1 MSSRNTK
8 RPEYSR
14 RAISLSANCR
24 RALTRNAFERLT
36 IKGSALLLP
45 AFVLVLG
52 LTALEPLRVAHAA
65 GPSVVQFSASSYG
78 VNEGVTFRTIT
89 VTRTGDV
96 SGPATVDY
104 ATTNISAS
112 QRTDYTAALGTL
124 RFGANESSKSFDVLI
139 SEDIKLEGTESF
151 TITLSNGT
159 GQALLGSPA
168 TASVVITDDPIE
180 AGPNPID
187 FTDIFVGQHYHDFLA
202 RQSDNPGQVFWE
214 NQISPCGT
222 NAACIDDR
230 RTNVSA
236 AFFLSIEFQQTGYFV
251 IRVHKAAFGSAKSNP
266 RYLPFLRDQRR
277 IGEGV
282 IVGNTG
288 WDTLLEA
295 NRLAYLMEFVS
306 RPEFVSAFPQGVN
319 AFTYVDT
326 LFANEGV
333 VPTVSERQ
341 AAINAY
347 GTGNTAGRAAGLKSV
362 VESDSVFDK
371 QYNPAFVLMQYF
383 GYLRRDPD
391 DVPDN
396 NFNGYD
402 FWLNKMNQASVAGE
416 NVRDD
421 DVALSRVKR
430 ADMVKSFIISGEYRG
445 RFGL

>member
-1 MSSRNTK
+1 MRSRNTK
-8 RPEYSR
+8 PADASH
-14 RAISLSANCR
+14 RAIKRASIRAIKWSA
-24 RALTRNAFERLT
+24 
-36 IKGSALLLP
+36 SVLP
-45 AFVLVLG
+45 AFVLALG
-52 LTALEPLRVAHAA
+52 LTALEPRRVAQAA
-65 GPSVVQFSASSYG
+65 GPSVVQFSAGTYA
-78 VNEGVTFRTIT
+78 VNEGVTFRAIT

-104 ATTNISAS
+104 TTANLSAS
-112 QRTDYTAALGTL
+112 QRTDYTAAPGTL

-139 SEDIKLEGTESF
+139 SQDIKLEGTETF

-159 GQALLGSPA
+159 GQALLGSPSTA
-168 TASVVITDDPIE
+168 TVTITDDAIE

-187 FTDIFVGQHYHDFLA
+187 FNDIFVGQHYHDFLA

-214 NQISPCGT
+214 NQISICGNNPT
-222 NAACIDDR
+222 CIDDR

-251 IRVHKAAFGSAKSNP
+251 IRIHKGAFGSAKSNP

-277 IGEGV
+277 VGEGV

-288 WDTLLEA
+288 WDTLLEV
-295 NRLAYLMEFVS
+295 NRQAYLQEFVS
-306 RPEFVSAFPQGVN
+306 RPEFVAVFPQGTN

-333 VPTVSERQ
+333 VPTASERQ
-341 AAINAY
+341 AAVNAY
-347 GTGNTAGRAAGLKSV
+347 GTGNTLGRAAALRSV

-391 DVPDN
+391 DAPDN

-402 FWLNKMNQASVAGE
+402 FWLNKMNQVTVPGE
-416 NVRDD
+416 NMRND
-421 DVALSRVKR
+421 DVALNRVKR
-430 ADMVKSFIISGEYRG
+430 ADMVKSFIVSGEYRG

>member
-1 MSSRNTK
+1 MRARNAKPLNSSPAVIDRSAIHKYST
-8 RPEYSR
+8 SR
-14 RAISLSANCR
+14 RAVKCL
-24 RALTRNAFERLT
+24 ALA
-36 IKGSALLLP
+36 LP
-45 AFVLVLG
+45 ALVLG
-52 LTALEPLRVAHAA
+52 LAVLEFPRVAYAA
-65 GPSVVQFSASSYG
+65 GPSVVQFSAGSYS
-78 VNEGVTFRTIT
+78 VNEGMTFKAIT

-104 ATTNISAS
+104 TTTNISAS
-112 QRTDYTAALGTL
+112 QRSDYTAALGTL
-124 RFGANESSKSFDVLI
+124 RFAANESSKSFDVLI
-139 SEDIKLEGTESF
+139 SQDIKLEGTESF
-151 TITLSNGT
+151 SLTLSNGT
-159 GQALLGSPA
+159 GQALLGSPS
-168 TASVVITDDPIE
+168 TASVVITDDAIE
-180 AGPNPID
+180 SGPNPID

-214 NQISPCGT
+214 NQISTCGT

-251 IRVHKAAFGSAKSNP
+251 IRIHKAAFGSAKSNP
-266 RYLPFLRDQRR
+266 RYLTFLRDQRR

-295 NRLAYLMEFVS
+295 NRQAYLLEFVS
-306 RPEFVSAFPQGVN
+306 RPEFVSAFPQGIN
-319 AFTYVDT
+319 ASTYVDT

-333 VPTVSERQ
+333 APTASERQ
-341 AAINAY
+341 AAVNAY
-347 GTGNTAGRAAGLKSV
+347 GTGNTLGRAAALKSV

-371 QYNPAFVLMQYF
+371 QYNSAFVLMQYF

-396 NFNGYD
+396 NFNGHD
-402 FWLNKMNQASVAGE
+402 FWLNKMNQFSVAGE

-421 DVALSRVKR
+421 NVALNRVKR
-430 ADMVKSFIISGEYRG
+430 ADMVKSFIVSGEYRS